1 MSKKQPLYPHVTKSR
16 KKPGTE
22 ELKSWGELTLQ
33 EKLAYARRVVGS
45 GIPGWDNMKA
55 IAYEMGIEPDE
66 DEIPTLFELGKMVG
80 GIVPGKLN
88 KPIALEYQQGQL
100 IRVGDIMVQTAIIG
114 REWVVDYI
122 EVPPT
127 EKAAYRDALLKA
139 RIKIIKVLSE
149 HIYFE

>member
-1 MSKKQPLYPHVTKSR
+1 MPKKEPLYLH
-16 KKPGTE
+16 
-22 ELKSWGELTLQ
+22 
-33 EKLAYARRVVGS
+33 
-45 GIPGWDNMKA
+45 
-55 IAYEMGIEPDE
+55 
-66 DEIPTLFELGKMVG
+66 
-80 GIVPGKLN
+80 VPGKLN